1 MNARKCTNILII
13 SFLGLKAAVP
23 HLTYEAQTHLSTSGT
38 ETPKKGYLVSIDELP
53 EVTDVFSFTSFRDDL

>member
-1 MNARKCTNILII
+1 M
-13 SFLGLKAAVP
+13 P

-53 EVTDVFSFTSFRDDL
+53 EVTDDTVKSGHYLQNKHIGLLSHTMHKNKLKTD